1 MSKIEDYINEAT
13 SRLKG
18 DTEIQ
23 IEVQQELRSHIE
35 ASIDDTTEGE
45 SADEAEERALEEMG
59 SAELIKEDLL
69 ETHVSSMKWKGRLFF
84 VAQAIT
90 IPILMIVMTW
100 SLWSDSFI
108 SWFPVGDKQFPFSPM
123 YAGEPDN
130 SESHINEFI
139 EKWREEQSE
148 ENFYQVYNKIGW
160 NRENIH
166 IFKKELKL
174 AQQLNPSNAW
184 LDFVSVSCLSRYE
197 MQDFSMRLDP
207 KDEKVHVKYE
217 ELWNNEKVQE
227 CLLILKNAAEK
238 TDYKPY
244 MINSVYQ
251 IQDNMMEDLS
261 SVTYANY
268 IREFSSFSFSESLMS
283 LDLSNL
289 LIYHL
294 STLNFNEHKAEIEG
308 HINTLTQMVNLI
320 RQNNALVSHLVSIA
334 IIKRLKKQLE
344 NSIEIQLLNEG
355 TRGKLNKLFAFSKEL
370 EDWDRKKDDIQN
382 SVELESKYYGSSMFS
397 EETSVLMVPDA
408 HYVNEFIDY
417 NEYRNEWRR
426 LSFSI
431 IDRHVIQLATLFI
444 SIGAIFLYLKIFLN
458 KKKSTYPHLKLR
470 LKNSKT
476 MGCILLSII
485 VPLVVYSLLFIFNE
499 YGSRGWSF
507 QFNTPHMA
515 LEIITLVSTIV
526 LLPLYFIS
534 VQVSKRCEE
543 IGIDAESPSKLS
555 KITLFL
561 LAGCWVYLFVSKPNY
576 LAYESMWD
584 SWQNKV
590 ALILCI
596 ALTSL
601 FVYKI
606 CNAIFTSI
614 FKKKKDHTYA
624 VTSARAKIVYAILP
638 LMVCLFVSNQLM
650 KIHERKQINQAIHS
664 ESGEPIL
671 WLKTEH
677 EVCEYFKGRFDEIF
691 GEE

>member
-1 MSKIEDYINEAT
+1 
-13 SRLKG
+13 
-18 DTEIQ
+18 
-23 IEVQQELRSHIE
+23 
-35 ASIDDTTEGE
+35 
-45 SADEAEERALEEMG
+45 
-59 SAELIKEDLL
+59 
-69 ETHVSSMKWKGRLFF
+69 
-84 VAQAIT
+84 
-90 IPILMIVMTW
+90 
-100 SLWSDSFI
+100 
-108 SWFPVGDKQFPFSPM
+108 
-123 YAGEPDN
+123 
-130 SESHINEFI
+130 
-139 EKWREEQSE
+139 
-148 ENFYQVYNKIGW
+148 
-160 NRENIH
+160 
-166 IFKKELKL
+166 
-174 AQQLNPSNAW
+174 
-184 LDFVSVSCLSRYE
+184 
-197 MQDFSMRLDP
+197 MRLDP

-268 IREFSSFSFSESLMS
+268 IREFSSFSFSESFMS
-283 LDLSNL
+283 MGLSNL

-294 STLNFNEHKAEIEG
+294 STLNFNEHRAEIEG

-320 RQNNALVSHLVSIA
+320 RQDNTLVSHLVSIT

-426 LSFSI
+426 FSFSI

-458 KKKSTYPHLKLR
+458 KKKSTYPHLKLS

-526 LLPLYFIS
+526 LLPLYFIF

-584 SWQNKV
+584 SWQNIV
-590 ALILCI
+590 ALSTLYYLSWF
-596 ALTSL
+596 AYL
-601 FVYKI
+601 F
-606 CNAIFTSI
+606 
-614 FKKKKDHTYA
+614 
-624 VTSARAKIVYAILP
+624 L
-638 LMVCLFVSNQLM
+638 
-650 KIHERKQINQAIHS
+650 IN
-664 ESGEPIL
+664 
-671 WLKTEH
+671 
-677 EVCEYFKGRFDEIF
+677 
-691 GEE
+691 